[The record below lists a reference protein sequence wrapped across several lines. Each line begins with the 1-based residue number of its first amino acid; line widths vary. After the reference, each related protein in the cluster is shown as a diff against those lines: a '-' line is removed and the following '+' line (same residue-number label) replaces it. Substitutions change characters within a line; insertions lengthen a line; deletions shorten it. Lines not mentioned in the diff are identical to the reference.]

1 MKFHIVRRLLV
12 VATISSLALVTPA
25 SATAEI
31 SPASSQSSCMDVT
44 FNVQTLR
51 CLGFYSGNLIAEGG
65 PKLSEA
71 LGYTSNLEPSAT
83 SLLEKLNFAGSAGT
97 SSIKFNAPIS
107 GDTLVGI
114 YFGAGGTGNSGTAF
128 WLLDVPSGADTL
140 TLSSNASQNISSA
153 GLYFTQAIS
162 TSAAIPEPAT
172 WITMLFGLSAVGLM
186 MRMKPVVRVRYNS
199 DVAHL
204 A

>member
-1 MKFHIVRRLLV
+1 ML
-12 VATISSLALVTPA
+12 STPA
-25 SATAEI
+25 SATVEI
-31 SPASSQSSCMDVT
+31 SSTSSQSSCIDVN

-51 CLGFYSGNLIAEGG
+51 CLGFYSGNLISEGG
-65 PKLSEA
+65 PKLAEA
-71 LGYTSNLEPSAT
+71 LGYTSDLDPAAT

-114 YFGAGGTGNSGTAF
+114 YFGAGGAGNSGTAF
-128 WLLDVPSGADTL
+128 WLLDVPSGVDTL
-140 TLSSNASQNISSA
+140 TLSSNLPQNISSA

-172 WITMLFGLSAVGLM
+172 WITMLFGLGAVALM
-186 MRMKPVVRVRYNS
+186 MRKRPVVRVRYNR

-204 A
+204 T